1 MARQILYA
9 MQFKSQA
16 VPADDAGTIFKATT
30 TAPSCTM
37 TTVVGANGFSAN
49 LQPTRVASHFHRRD
63 VFPRSGHD
71 LSGDPQLQYPE
82 GRSRGGA
89 VC

>member
-1 MARQILYA
+1 

-49 LQPTRVASHFHRRD
+49 SAYASRKSLSSARR
-63 VFPRSGHD
+63 
-71 LSGDPQLQYPE
+71 LSKKGTI
-82 GRSRGGA
+82 
-89 VC
+89 